1 MTEDRA
7 GFPELTKALVAFGLQ
22 TDFQAFC
29 QRVFHELL
37 PGDVFRDNWHID
49 ALCHEIMQ
57 TIEGKNQRLVVTVP
71 PRSLKSLIIS
81 VALPAFVLGRDP
93 SRRIVCISYS
103 DDLSAK
109 MAADFRKVVN
119 SSWYRQVFPKMAV
132 KKNTDR
138 EITTTRNGGR
148 FATSVGGTLTGR
160 GGNLFIID
168 DPLKPADAFS
178 EAKRNTVN
186 DWLRNTLASRPDN
199 KRVDKM
205 ILVMQRVH
213 VDDPA
218 GVLLATGQW
227 QHLNLPA
234 IAERDRIVELS
245 YGGTFSWPAGTALHK
260 EREPLEILTQLRTE
274 MGDTAFSAQYL
285 QRPVPLEGGM
295 FKPGWI
301 RSVDEFPH
309 DDPDSF
315 LLQSWDTA
323 LTVNDSSNWSVCTTW
338 LINGDRFYLMEVNR
352 RRLRFPELVR
362 HIAYKQWEYKPAYIL
377 VEYNGVGIGLIDQL
391 EEKGIKVTACKVK
404 DDKVVRAGLASSAF
418 ETGRVFLP
426 EPLDRSLEAFLEEL
440 FAFPHGKN
448 DDQVDSMSLAINWW
462 EKWRS
467 RPTVMIGR

>member
-1 MTEDRA
+1 MTESA
-7 GFPELTKALVAFGLQ
+7 LPISELTASSVAFGLRI
-22 TDFQAFC
+22 DFQAFC
-29 QRVFHELL
+29 QKVFRELL

-49 ALCHEIMQ
+49 AICHEIRQ

-93 SRRIVCISYS
+93 SRRVVCISYS
-103 DDLSAK
+103 DELSAK

-119 SSWYRQVFPKMAV
+119 SSWYRKVFPKMAV

-178 EAKRNTVN
+178 EAKRNVVN
-186 DWLRNTLASRPDN
+186 DWLRHTLASRPDD
-199 KRVDKM
+199 KRLDKM

-227 QHLNLPA
+227 RLLDLPA
-234 IAERDRIVELS
+234 IAHTDRIVELS
-245 YGGTFSWPAGTALHK
+245 YGGSYAWRAGSALHE
-260 EREPLEILTQLRTE
+260 EREPLEVLTQLRAA
-274 MGDTAFSAQYL
+274 MGETAFSAQYL

-295 FKPGWI
+295 FKRDWL
-301 RSVDEFPH
+301 RTAAEFPH
-309 DDPDSF
+309 DHPDSF

-323 LTVNDSSNWSVCTTW
+323 VTANETSNWSVCTTW
-338 LINGDRFYLMEVNR
+338 LVTGERYYLMEIDR
-352 RRLRFPELVR
+352 RQLRFPELVR
-362 HIAYKQWEYKPAYIL
+362 HIAVKRAEYEPARIL
-377 VEYNGVGIGLIDQL
+377 VEHNGVGIGLIQQL
-391 EEKGIKVTACKVK
+391 EEQGVEVTFT
-404 DDKVVRAGLASSAF
+404 AGAKCCPPP
-418 ETGRVFLP
+418 GDRPVFP
-426 EPLDRSLEAFLEEL
+426 S
-440 FAFPHGKN
+440 G
-448 DDQVDSMSLAINWW
+448 VS
-462 EKWRS
+462 
-467 RPTVMIGR
+467 